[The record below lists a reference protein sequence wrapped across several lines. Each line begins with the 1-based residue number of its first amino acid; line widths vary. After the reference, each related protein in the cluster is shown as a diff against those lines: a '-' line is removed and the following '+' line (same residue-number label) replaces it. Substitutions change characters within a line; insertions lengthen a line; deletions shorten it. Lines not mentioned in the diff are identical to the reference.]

1 MLIEFRNTFINLGA
15 IVAIVPYNKDG
26 DGGTYTVDLL
36 VGARGMTFR
45 EVTQDELNSLI
56 SAYRDSFERW
66 RTI

>member
-1 MLIEFRNTFINLGA
+1 MLIEFRNAFINLGA
-15 IVAIVPYNKDG
+15 IAAIVPYKDG

-36 VGARGMTFR
+36 VGARGMTFN